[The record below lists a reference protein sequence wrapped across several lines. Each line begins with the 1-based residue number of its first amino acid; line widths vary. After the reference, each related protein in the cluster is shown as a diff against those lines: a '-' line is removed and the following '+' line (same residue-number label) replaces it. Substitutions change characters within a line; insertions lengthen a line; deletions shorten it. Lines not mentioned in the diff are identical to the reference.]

1 MMMAVFRA
9 RMVRSRGL
17 SRAGGGGENSRG
29 AGSGYGV
36 MLCRNRL
43 LDGVLIGDRLGTGQ
57 DRGHG
62 EVAV

>member
-1 MMMAVFRA
+1 
-9 RMVRSRGL
+9 MVRSRGL